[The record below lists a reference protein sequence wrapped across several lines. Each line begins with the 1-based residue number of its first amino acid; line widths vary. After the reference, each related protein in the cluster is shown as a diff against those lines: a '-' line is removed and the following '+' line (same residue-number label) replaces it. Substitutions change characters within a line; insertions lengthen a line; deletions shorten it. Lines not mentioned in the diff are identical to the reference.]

1 MALNPG
7 TGIRRGR
14 FEDRL
19 TYTEGR
25 QTLDDGGRDWRA
37 VTTSQGLLPAA
48 PEAKRK
54 SWNRSFL
61 RAFREHGLSNTLTSE
76 FQPSEV

>member
-37 VTTSQGLLPAA
+37 VTTSQGTPRVAG
-48 PEAKRK
+48 
-54 SWNRSFL
+54 N
-61 RAFREHGLSNTLTSE
+61 HLSPGRGKEDFFSE
-76 FQPSEV
+76 PSEEVWSLNILISDF